1 MKILSIILISLIM
14 TTPAK
19 ADQKL
24 MDYFFA
30 AAKTGETEVLTEFL
44 DNGFPVNL
52 RNNKSYTALMMATY
66 HGQKDAVSILLNHGA
81 NACLKDKRGHT
92 AMMGAMVKAEW
103 SIAKILYKKDC
114 KQAYTT
120 GKTLEEFAKVFG
132 QTDKLEALAAEQ

>member
-1 MKILSIILISLIM
+1 MKIVFIIIFSLILI
-14 TTPAK
+14 TPAK
-19 ADQKL
+19 ADQQL
-24 MDYFFA
+24 MEYFFA

-66 HGQKDAVSILLNHGA
+66 HGQKEAVSVLLNYGA

-92 AMMGAMVKAEW
+92 AIMGAMVKAEW
-103 SIAKILYKKDC
+103 GIAKMLYQKDC
-114 KQAYTT
+114 KQAYAT